1 MARKKQST
9 WKEQRHTIDQRR
21 DAIATLEAGYKN
33 ENDVDLCK
41 MLHELKSEK
50 ERLEN
55 ELQLISERREAIG
68 QVLADRWQEAGYSSL
83 DVDGVG
89 TFSIDVRLF
98 VSTKDKEAYHQWLKD
113 NDMEV
118 LIQPTVAPKT
128 TESLVRERMEQ
139 GLPVDQMGLT
149 VNYKSLVK

>member
-9 WKEQRHTIDQRR
+9 WKEQRHTLEQRR
-21 DAIATLEAGYKN
+21 DAISSLESQYKN
-33 ENDVDLCK
+33 ETNEDLCR
-41 MLHELKSEK
+41 LLSELKSEK

-55 ELQLISERREAIG
+55 EIQLISERAEAIG
-68 QVLADRWQEAGYSSL
+68 QVLSDRWAETGMSSMVVDDQTYS
-83 DVDGVG
+83 
-89 TFSIDVRLF
+89 IQMRLY
-98 VSTKDKEAYHQWLKD
+98 VSTKDKEAYFQWLKD

-118 LIQPTVAPKT
+118 LIQPTVAAKT

-139 GLPVDQMGLT
+139 GLPVDEMGLT

>member
-1 MARKKQST
+1 MARKKPST
-9 WKEQRHTIDQRR
+9 WKEQRHTIEQRR
-21 DAIATLEAGYKN
+21 DAVSTLEAQYKN
-33 ENDVDLCK
+33 EEDVALCK
-41 MLHELKSEK
+41 LLQELKEEK

-55 ELQLISERREAIG
+55 EQQLISERMEAIG
-68 QVLADRWQEAGYSSL
+68 QVLSDRWSEAGYSSL

-89 TFSIDVRLF
+89 TFSINLRLF

-128 TESLVRERMEQ
+128 TESLVRERIEQ

>member
-1 MARKKQST
+1 
-9 WKEQRHTIDQRR
+9 
-21 DAIATLEAGYKN
+21 
-33 ENDVDLCK
+33 
-41 MLHELKSEK
+41 
-50 ERLEN
+50 
-55 ELQLISERREAIG
+55 
-68 QVLADRWQEAGYSSL
+68 L

-89 TFSIDVRLF
+89 TFSINLRLF

-128 TESLVRERMEQ
+128 TESLVRERIEQ